1 MNLYALAVF
10 AGVIATLIWGYLLLA
25 RGGFWQVPRWLAP
38 ETAGDQVS
46 KLIAAVIPA
55 RNEEKVIPQ
64 CIGSLLRQDCV
75 QSLHIFL
82 VDDASNDRTA
92 ERAED
97 AAREADGL
105 RRLTILHSASLPR
118 GWTGKLWA
126 VHQGIETAREL
137 RPEFF
142 LLTDADIVHS
152 PRSIA
157 SLVMVAERG
166 RYDLTSIMPRLHCQ
180 TLAEKILTPAF
191 VFFFFKLYPPAWIAD
206 PGNAVAGGAG
216 GCMLIRSAAL
226 ERAGGMESI
235 RDQIIDDC
243 ALARAIKR
251 GGGKLWLGL
260 SSDTVS
266 LRCYGSFS
274 EARRMISRT
283 AFSQLHHSSLM
294 LLVTLLGMAT
304 TYLLPVALVLSGR
317 PLLTTL
323 GAVTWAMM
331 TVAYF
336 PMIRFYGLGALWAVL
351 LPLAALF
358 YTAATVHSA
367 LKYWAGRG
375 GEWKGRVQDQIGL
388 KTE

>member
-10 AGVIATLIWGYLLLA
+10 AGVVGTLIWGYLLWA
-25 RGGFWQVPRWLAP
+25 RGGFWQVPCWLVP
-38 ETAGDQVS
+38 ETAGEQVRT
-46 KLIAAVIPA
+46 LIAAVIPA
-55 RNEEKVIPQ
+55 RNEESVILQ
-64 CIGSLLRQDCV
+64 SIRSLLRQDCV

-82 VDDASNDRTA
+82 VDDASNDRTT
-92 ERAED
+92 ERAEE
-97 AAREADGL
+97 AARQGDGL

-126 VHQGIETAREL
+126 VHKGIETARDL

-142 LLTDADIVHS
+142 LLTDADVVHS

-166 RYDLTSIMPRLHCQ
+166 GYDLASIMPRLQCQ

-206 PGNAVAGGAG
+206 LGNAVAGGAG

-226 ERAGGMESI
+226 ERAGGVESI

-260 SSDTVS
+260 SRDTVS
-266 LRCYGSFS
+266 LRCYRSFS
-274 EARRMISRT
+274 EAGRMISRT

-304 TYLLPVALVLSGR
+304 TYLVPVALVLSGH
-317 PLLTTL
+317 PLLMTL
-323 GAVTWAMM
+323 GAATWAMM
-331 TVAYF
+331 TVAYL

-375 GEWKGRVQDQIGL
+375 GEWKGRVQDQVGL